1 MFIDQTPNIIPYMT
15 HKLRMYYFGRGAI
28 PAKPIAKA
36 SGREVRWMGLRVMN
50 EGVNQLVANNAIKT
64 DLIVPNERIFRAVMM
79 N

>member
-1 MFIDQTPNIIPYMT
+1 MT

-28 PAKPIAKA
+28 PAKPKAKA
-36 SGREVRWMGLRVMN
+36 SGREVRWMGLVGVMN

>member
-28 PAKPIAKA
+28 PAKAN
-36 SGREVRWMGLRVMN
+36 GREVRWMRLRVMN